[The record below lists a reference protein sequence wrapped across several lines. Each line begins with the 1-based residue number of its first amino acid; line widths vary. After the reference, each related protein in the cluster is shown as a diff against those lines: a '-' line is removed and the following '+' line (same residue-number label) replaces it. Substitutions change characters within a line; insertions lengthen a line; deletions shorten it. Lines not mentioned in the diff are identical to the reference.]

1 MRGIS
6 EKKFNYLCFL
16 DELINTSFSIKVTC
30 MEPWLEKR
38 YFRCARWSRVL
49 ISLPFTRAI
58 ILNGSL
64 ASGTSKKSSDIDLL
78 IIAKPGRIFT
88 ARFLVNVLGTLTF
101 IKRTSSESS
110 SHANLFCFNYFLIEN
125 FLKIPVGRGK
135 AVDDYCADN
144 YSKSVLAA
152 GDEIIF
158 DKFMQENSE
167 LFGSRKLTDHRK
179 YSAYF
184 RNNMSKNFLKES
196 MEILLGGKVG
206 DAVER
211 ALKVFQKRLIE
222 LDDRTKKYPEFIVY
236 NDCELRF
243 HPPKNKKIST

>member
-1 MRGIS
+1 
-6 EKKFNYLCFL
+6 
-16 DELINTSFSIKVTC
+16 
-30 MEPWLEKR
+30 METWLEKR
-38 YFRCARWSRVL
+38 YLRCARWSRVL

-88 ARFLVNVLGTLTF
+88 TRFFVNVLGTLTF
-101 IKRTSSESS
+101 IKRTSSESN
-110 SHANLFCFNYFLIEN
+110 SHANLFCFNYFLTEN

-144 YSKSVLAA
+144 YSKSVLVA
-152 GDEIIF
+152 GDRIVF
-158 DKFMQENSE
+158 DKFMKENSS
-167 LFGSRKLTDHRK
+167 LFGGRKLADHKKFDIYFKNTNSRN
-179 YSAYF
+179 YSKIITEY
-184 RNNMSKNFLKES
+184 
-196 MEILLGGKVG
+196 LLGSKVG
-206 DAVER
+206 DGVEI

-222 LDDRTKKYPEFIVY
+222 TDSRTKKYPEYIVY

-243 HPPKNKKIST
+243 HPPKNKKISI